1 MTQQN
6 FNNTYQVDLQRCILF
21 NYLNRFENLEPIVDN
36 IVVSYDLFKNAITC
50 ELQVTDPASFLENFP
65 IIGDETLVLAFKTPE
80 MGIKTGISK
89 FEKLLTFVFSIYRVE
104 DRKQVANRASSY
116 TLYGIS
122 QEAINNMRY
131 SVNKTYYDLKGER
144 VVEDIYHNFLKP
156 KPIEYDVI
164 KQVDETTVAKK
175 LVTLPSGE
183 DICLNFSNVR
193 PLDAIKKVCFETQDL
208 DLDFKITKVKYN
220 NNVSSLNPGERSAD
234 VRVTNPLGSESGA
247 GNIRGVRNNN
257 PGNIES
263 NRFTKQYGGYIG
275 SDGRFAIFKS
285 PEDGVRA
292 MDRLLNVY
300 NNKHGLNTIS
310 GIIDRWAPPNE
321 NQTNK
326 YATFVSKQSGIDRN
340 KILDPNDKEERA
352 KIIRA
357 MIIQENGF
365 DALKVYEDRIL
376 PALNGETSTDT
387 VTIEENVI
395 GDEEPDL
402 PKVLV
407 EPLPVKNYV
416 VNITERTKKT
426 KSSNFIFYENDDGWN
441 FVTIDHLLYR
451 DRSIVGTN
459 KFAKV
464 QDFYFI
470 DSRTETSAKNI
481 IGQTIRQDQKI
492 LELNFVRQ
500 MDNAENM
507 DRGLYSSTVVCLD
520 PLTKR
525 IEFDSFI
532 YDKDYK
538 DIAHLETDLDG
549 PQRVGIFAEKS
560 LFIEKNVNNHKTNCD
575 EFQHKNYV
583 ITNLG
588 DEYNESDGLFKE
600 ARLRDHQIRNPK
612 KFHEFLKYDYASKV
626 QFNNIIINLT
636 ISGNSDIQI
645 GHMINL
651 NILSNNINDIEQKYL
666 YNRLF
671 GNEGNGGFFLVVKIN
686 HAINFRDKSY
696 VTHIE
701 CVKDT
706 YATTKIRDNAAASRK
721 NEEIAIQK
729 KNQESNKTTFSSDF

>member
-1 MTQQN
+1 MTQEN
-6 FNNTYQVDLQRCILF
+6 FSNTYQTDLQYCVLF
-21 NYLNRFENLEPIVDN
+21 NYLNKSENILPILDVIN
-36 IVVSYDLFKNAITC
+36 VEYDLFNNAITC
-50 ELQVTDPASFLENFP
+50 EIQVTDPVSFLENFP
-65 IIGDETLVLAFKTPE
+65 IIGDETLVLGFKTP
-80 MGIKTGISK
+80 TLDVSPSVSK
-89 FEKLLTFVFSIYRVE
+89 FGKLLTYVFRIYRIE
-104 DRKQVANRASSY
+104 DRKQTANRASIY

-122 QEAINNMRY
+122 SEGINNLRY
-131 SVNKTYYDLKGER
+131 SVNKTYYDWNGEN
-144 VVEDIYHNFLKP
+144 VVQDIYDKYLRPN
-156 KPIEYDVI
+156 PIEYDLI
-164 KQVDETTVAKK
+164 KQVDGNIKGKK
-175 LVTLPSGE
+175 LKRLPSGE
-183 DICLNFSNVR
+183 KICLNFSNAR

-208 DLDFKITKVKYN
+208 DLDFKVTKVKYN
-220 NNVSSLNPGERSAD
+220 NNVSSLNPGERSAN
-234 VRVTNPLGSESGA
+234 VRVTNPLGSKSGA

-263 NRFTKQYGGYIG
+263 NRFTEQYGGYIG

-300 NNKHGLNTIS
+300 DSKYGLNTIS
-310 GIIDRWAPPNE
+310 GIINRWAPAGE
-321 NQTNK
+321 NQPNK
-326 YATFVSKQSGIDRN
+326 YANFVSEQSGIDRN
-340 KILDPNDKEERA
+340 KVLDPNDKEERA

-387 VTIEENVI
+387 VTIEDEI
-395 GDEEPDL
+395 GDEDPIPNVVTQQP
-402 PKVLV
+402 PKK
-407 EPLPVKNYV
+407 EYTED
-416 VNITERTKKT
+416 ITERTKKT

-451 DRSIVGTN
+451 DRTLVDAGGL
-459 KFAKV
+459 V
-464 QDFYFI
+464 QDFYFL
-470 DSRTETSAKNI
+470 DSRVDSSKSKSIFGKN
-481 IGQTIRQDQKI
+481 IRQDQRI

-507 DRGLYSSTVVCLD
+507 DRGLYSSTLVSLD

-525 IEFDSFI
+525 IEFDPFI

-549 PQRVGIFAEKS
+549 PQRVGIFTENS
-560 LFIEKNVNNHKTNCD
+560 LYIEKNVNNHRTRCD
-575 EFQHKNYV
+575 EFQHRNYI
-583 ITNLG
+583 ITHLG
-588 DEYNESDGLFKE
+588 PEYDESDGLFKG

-626 QFNNIIINLT
+626 QFNNIIIDLN
-636 ISGNSDIQI
+636 IPGNSDIQI

-651 NILSNNINDIEQKYL
+651 NVLSNNINDSEQKVL

-671 GNEGNGGFFLVVKIN
+671 GNENLGGFFLVTKVKHSI
-686 HAINFRDKSY
+686 AIKDKSY
-696 VTHIE
+696 VTYLQ

-706 YATTKIRDNAAASRK
+706 YATTKFRDNATESRK
-721 NEEIAIQK
+721 NEEIAAQR
-729 KNQESNKTTFSSDF
+729 KNQEANKTTFSSDF